1 MPLQQQLSGCRY
13 VTPKRCQ
20 ITSSPTFCRITYN
33 PTNYDHFKIISHNFG
48 GFQIASH
55 NHGFYMLQHGNM
67 LPSFEQMFHLSE
79 AKQRKDKGTKRKS
92 HWTFDD
98 APGRQCDDAPLD
110 FAKVWFCV
118 EFGCVLKRE
127 NITCRYIVQYIVNK
141 QIYIYITSPS
151 LQNGPLRSLGL
162 DVLDVLGKLSSW
174 HFFCWITMW
183 SYK

>member
-1 MPLQQQLSGCRY
+1 MPLQKQLSGCRY

-141 QIYIYITSPS
+141 QIYIYNITLTPKWTPKITRAGCAGCAWKVEQ
-151 LQNGPLRSLGL
+151 LAFFLL
-162 DVLDVLGKLSSW
+162 DHNVKL
-174 HFFCWITMW
+174 
-183 SYK
+183 